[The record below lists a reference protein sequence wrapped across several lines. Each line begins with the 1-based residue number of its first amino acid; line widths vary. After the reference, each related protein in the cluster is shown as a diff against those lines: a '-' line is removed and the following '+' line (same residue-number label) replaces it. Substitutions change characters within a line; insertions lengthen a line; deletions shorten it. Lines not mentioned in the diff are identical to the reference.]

1 MNTQKVAITIPKS
14 LVLMI
19 DEISKQEGVSRSRYI
34 STVLEEKILKE
45 KDRQVKDA
53 YDRVFSNSAIKKEQ
67 LETSEWLRG
76 IENKEGQEW

>member
-1 MNTQKVAITIPKS
+1 MNTQKVAITIPKN

-19 DEISKQEGVSRSRYI
+19 DEISKQAGVSRSRYI

-53 YDRVFSNSAIKKEQ
+53 YDHVFSNSAIKKEQ